1 MVLQDFSTD
10 MGAVANGSLATLRG
24 VSERKGAKSS
34 FEPLEG
40 EPPAGAEDGR
50 FTGESKP
57 EKSHCQSSD
66 ARGGE
71 LLPVFGL
78 TLEESCSR
86 VDLRPDLALMVDC
99 GLDELPPPIMDVIL
113 LETEWL
119 GRTVDILLDVSEE
132 IVDNGRGM
140 NSKTSE
146 NPTREERGG
155 PAWGGCSSCAA
166 VPSDPRVMVVAS
178 G

>member
-1 MVLQDFSTD
+1 MALQDLSED
-10 MGAVANGSLATLRG
+10 MRDVTNGSLEALRG
-24 VSERKGAKSS
+24 VSTTDTPEGS
-34 FEPLEG
+34 FAPLVG

-50 FTGESKP
+50 LNGESNP
-57 EKSHCQSSD
+57 EKSHCQSWD

-71 LLPVFGL
+71 LPAVFGL
-78 TLEESCSR
+78 ALEEPCSS
-86 VDLRPDLALMVDC
+86 VTLRPDLTLMEDC

-166 VPSDPRVMVVAS
+166 VPSDPRVKVVVS